1 MLACVDM
8 SPPERSSPA
17 PSGPTPDGQAAP
29 SPAPDAETGPAP
41 LTHLDAQGR
50 ARIVQVDAKPETA
63 RTARASARVLM
74 KASTLDRIV
83 SGSLPKGD
91 VLQDARIAAIQ
102 ATKRTAELIP
112 LCHPLR
118 ITGVQVDFTA
128 EPNPADADADAGL
141 GALQIRVEVRAFDRT
156 GVEMEALTA
165 ATIAGLTIYDMCKA
179 IDRGMR
185 LSDVQLDEKQG
196 GRSGMWKR

>member
-1 MLACVDM
+1 M
-8 SPPERSSPA
+8 
-17 PSGPTPDGQAAP
+17 
-29 SPAPDAETGPAP
+29 AP
-41 LTHLDAQGR
+41 LTHLDAEGR
-50 ARIVQVDAKPETA
+50 ARMVQVDAKPETA
-63 RTARASARVLM
+63 RTARASARVIM
-74 KASTLDRIV
+74 QAGTLDRIV
-83 SGSLPKGD
+83 AGSLPKGD
-91 VLQDARIAAIQ
+91 VLQVARIAAIQ

-118 ITGVQVDFTA
+118 ITGVQVDFA
-128 EPNPADADADAGL
+128 AVPNPADADDGL

-196 GRSGMWKR
+196 GKSGHWHRE